1 MGSILFGVGVSPMS
15 FKCKFVPVLVCGL
28 LLGNGTAHS
37 AQTKGFGGASAVD
50 GISADRRSISVPTY
64 VDRNNQALEFGVGF
78 HERFLEPQ
86 DHTKLPIQLTVQNGT
101 NKALRQEL
109 FEGVYRYSAIAGW
122 GFLLDVNTGEILA
135 LASVDNKN
143 ISARWLSDDD
153 GDSSHLTMGIYEN
166 AATSRLINIAM
177 ALDNGKVKLDSKLN
191 TKDELKHGR
200 FTIRDTV
207 PQNRNLSVEEVLF
220 KSSYIGSARIAEK
233 TSVEDFRAF
242 FEKMGQIDRIRIPYL
257 TDVEPIYPRNWTRLS
272 TLAISFGHGIATTPL
287 QAGMAT
293 AALINGGRLINP
305 TIIKLADH
313 SSNPEYKRVVS
324 SITSDRI
331 RHLLRRNA
339 EIGDSKVI
347 DIPGYEVG
355 GISATSPMVVN
366 GKYSNEKFITSFT
379 SVFPI
384 SEPKYLLMVMLNQP
398 QGNAESNESKS
409 APWNAGEISKRII
422 PQVAKTLGVSRQNI
436 TTKSGM

>member
-1 MGSILFGVGVSPMS
+1 MS
-15 FKCKFVPVLVCGL
+15 FKYKFVPLLVCGL
-28 LLGNGTAHS
+28 LLSNGNPHA
-37 AQTKGFGGASAVD
+37 AETKGFGGASAVD
-50 GISADRRSISVPTY
+50 GTSADQRAVSVPKY
-64 VDRNNQALEFGVGF
+64 VDRNNQPLEFGVGF
-78 HERFLEPQ
+78 HERFLEHQ
-86 DHTKLPIQLTVQNGT
+86 NDTKLPIQLTVQNGA

-135 LASVDNKN
+135 LASVENN
-143 ISARWLSDDD
+143 NFSPTWFSSDD
-153 GDSSHLTMGIYEN
+153 GNSKRLSMGIYEN

-177 ALDNGKVKLDSKLN
+177 ALENGKVKLDSKLN

-220 KSSYIGSARIAEK
+220 KSSHIGSARIAEM
-233 TSVEDFRAF
+233 TSTQDYLKFLG
-242 FEKMGQIDRIRIPYL
+242 KMGQTSRFTIPYL

-293 AALINGGRLINP
+293 AALVNGGRLINP

-313 SSNPEYKRVVS
+313 SSNAEYTRVVS
-324 SITSDRI
+324 STTSDRI
-331 RHLLRRNA
+331 RHLIRRNA
-339 EIGDSKVI
+339 VIGESKVI
-347 DIPGYEVG
+347 DMPGYDVG
-355 GISATSPMVVN
+355 GISATSAMVVD
-366 GKYSNEKFITSFT
+366 GKYSDEKFITSFT
-379 SVFPI
+379 SVFPM

-398 QGNAESNESKS
+398 QGSAESNGSKL
-409 APWNAGEISKRII
+409 AAWNAGEISKRII
-422 PQVAKTLGVSRQNI
+422 PQVAKTLGVDRQEI

>member
-1 MGSILFGVGVSPMS
+1 MS
-15 FKCKFVPVLVCGL
+15 FKYKFVPVLVCGL
-28 LLGNGTAHS
+28 LLSNGNPHA
-37 AQTKGFGGASAVD
+37 AETKGFGGASAVD
-50 GISADRRSISVPTY
+50 GISADRRSVSIPTY

-86 DHTKLPIQLTVQNGT
+86 DHTKLPIQLTVQNGA

-109 FEGVYRYSAIAGW
+109 VDGVYRFSAIAGW

-135 LASVDNKN
+135 LASVENKN

-153 GDSSHLTMGIYEN
+153 GDSNRLTQGIYEN

-177 ALDNGKVKLDSKLN
+177 ALENGKVNLDSKVN
-191 TKDELKHGR
+191 TKDVLTHGR

-207 PQNRNLSVEEVLF
+207 PQNRNLSVEEVF
-220 KSSYIGSARIAEK
+220 YHSSYIGSARIAEK
-233 TSVEDFRAF
+233 TSVKDFWAF
-242 FEKMGQIDRIRIPYL
+242 FEKMGQIDRLRIPSL
-257 TDVEPIYPRNWTRLS
+257 TDTEPLYEKKRTRLS

-305 TIIKLADH
+305 TIIKLAHH

-331 RHLLRRNA
+331 RHIFGRNA

-355 GISATSPMVVN
+355 GISATSPMVVD
-366 GKYSNEKFITSFT
+366 GKYSYEKVITSFT
-379 SVFPI
+379 SVFPM

-398 QGNAESNESKS
+398 QGGAESNGSKS